1 MPLAYW
7 MILAAAV
14 LPYVTVALAKSGGVD
29 NRAPR
34 RDLQNV
40 TGWRQRADW
49 AHRNHFETFPI
60 FASSVFVAEA
70 CHAPQGLIG
79 VLAASYVAV
88 RILYTAIYMADL
100 ATLRSLVFALGLGL
114 TVWLFVAGA

>member
-7 MILAAAV
+7 MILAAAF

-34 RDLQNV
+34 RELQKLE
-40 TGWRQRADW
+40 GWRQRADW

-60 FASSVFVAEA
+60 FAASVLVAEVT
-70 CHAPQGLIG
+70 HAPQGRIDL
-79 VLAASYVAV
+79 LALSYVAV
-88 RILYTAIYMADL
+88 RIVYTAMYMADL
-100 ATLRSLVFALGLGL
+100 ATMRSLVFTLGLGL
-114 TVWLFVAGA
+114 TVWLFVASL